1 MFSNLTPSEVA
12 YAMAALT
19 QTVVAVLWWV
29 GGRVRGDTQRIAAHW
44 AISGAFGALSF
55 VLYFASWHFP
65 VVPYGTGL
73 RIVGNVVAVLWL
85 IALQRGVWLFMKRPM
100 GYRLHA
106 LALLLLVP
114 GAWFGLFD
122 ANNVLRIVVQTG
134 VQACLGV
141 AIARDLYACARAN
154 LQMRQPALLAL
165 PILVFAAMTAAR
177 GLQAAF
183 TPVQSLSEFT
193 GTSGLNVMTAFVCVL
208 LVLPFNCVLLTLVV
222 VRLREDLKRLS
233 HHDGLTGLLNR
244 LALEEQLAAQVQR
257 SRRDGERFCVLMLD
271 VDHFKRINDRYGH
284 AVGDAALK
292 HLADLLVARLRKIDH
307 VARFGGEEFLIL
319 LPGLVQADALLVG
332 ERLRVSIAQAPL
344 PHASKPIPM
353 TVSVG
358 IAESGGPLED
368 ISRLLVRA
376 DAALYQAK
384 HQGRNQ
390 VVTAGTEV
398 LIAA

>member
-12 YAMAALT
+12 YAMAALM
-19 QTVVAVLWWV
+19 QAVVAVLWWV
-29 GGRVRGDTQRIAAHW
+29 GGRVLGDTQRIAAHW

-55 VLYFASWHFP
+55 VLYFASWHAP

-100 GYRLHA
+100 RWRAHA
-106 LALLLLVP
+106 LALLLLLP

-122 ANNVLRIVVQTG
+122 ENNVLRIVVQTA

-154 LQMRQPALLAL
+154 LQMRSPALLAS

-183 TPVQSLSEFT
+183 TPVQSLSQFT
-193 GTSGLNVMTAFVCVL
+193 GSSGLNVMTAFVCVL

-222 VRLREDLKRLS
+222 VRLRADLRRLS

-244 LALEEQLAAQVQR
+244 RALEELLAAQVQR
-257 SRRDGERFCVLMLD
+257 SRRNGERFCVLMLD

-284 AVGDAALK
+284 AVGDAALR
-292 HLADLLVARLRKIDH
+292 HLADLLGGRLRKIDH
-307 VARFGGEEFLIL
+307 VARFGGEEFLVL
-319 LPGLVQADALLVG
+319 LPGLVQTDALLVA
-332 ERLRVSIAQAPL
+332 ERLRQLIAQAPL
-344 PHASKPIPM
+344 LHAGKAIPM
-353 TVSVG
+353 SVSVG
-358 IAESGGPLED
+358 IAEWGGPLED
-368 ISRLLVRA
+368 TSRLLVRA